1 MMKFIFL
8 GFVFGFLVVI
18 VVGVKVIEFF
28 LLIDNFIFLMI
39 VGFELLI
46 GVIVMF
52 KLYIGRL
59 FVVMKFWLDIIKVI
73 VFFIILLFIFLF
85 VWMYFIL
92 LLLMFFWVNLV
103 MGCFSSCMILCLGC
117 FIIKKIKLLL
127 FVFLFVVV
135 KIDDVIMVLLFL
147 DIISFGWRLFFNRGV
162 VLFNGIM
169 LIFMIFVVL
178 FILLFIVRVKELS
191 NIFVLLWIYLKN
203 NKDIKLWLFLYI
215 FYFNVRM

>member
-73 VFFIILLFIFLF
+73 VFFIYIIVYFF
-85 VWMYFIL
+85 VCVDVFYFVVI
-92 LLLMFFWVNLV
+92 N
-103 MGCFSSCMILCLGC
+103 
-117 FIIKKIKLLL
+117 
-127 FVFLFVVV
+127 VFLCKFGYG
-135 KIDDVIMVLLFL
+135 LF
-147 DIISFGWRLFFNRGV
+147 
-162 VLFNGIM
+162 
-169 LIFMIFVVL
+169 
-178 FILLFIVRVKELS
+178 
-191 NIFVLLWIYLKN
+191 
-203 NKDIKLWLFLYI
+203 
-215 FYFNVRM
+215 

>member
-1 MMKFIFL
+1 
-8 GFVFGFLVVI
+8 
-18 VVGVKVIEFF
+18 
-28 LLIDNFIFLMI
+28 
-39 VGFELLI
+39 
-46 GVIVMF
+46 
-52 KLYIGRL
+52 
-59 FVVMKFWLDIIKVI
+59 
-73 VFFIILLFIFLF
+73 
-85 VWMYFIL
+85 
-92 LLLMFFWVNLV
+92 MFFWVNLV
-103 MGCFSSCMILCLGC
+103 MGCFSSCIILCLGC

-191 NIFVLLWIYLKN
+191 NIFVLL
-203 NKDIKLWLFLYI
+203 
-215 FYFNVRM
+215 